1 MSADEKNT
9 TLAISMKYFICCIS
23 IYTIKQRVLISNL
36 IGSNVSDEMTVIYS
50 HCVSNIHMIHVKT
63 TRVAS
68 PLKMLPIIKNNNLT
82 SSSYFVNLVN
92 FIDFSLTV
100 KAAAHECV
108 IRTGL
113 S

>member
-1 MSADEKNT
+1 M
-9 TLAISMKYFICCIS
+9 
-23 IYTIKQRVLISNL
+23 LISKL

-50 HCVSNIHMIHVKT
+50 HCVSNIHMIT

-68 PLKMLPIIKNNNLT
+68 PLKMLPIKNNNLT
-82 SSSYFVNLVN
+82 SNSYFVNLVN
-92 FIDFSLTV
+92 FFDFSLTV

-108 IRTGL
+108 IRTGQ

>member
-1 MSADEKNT
+1 
-9 TLAISMKYFICCIS
+9 MKYFICCIS

-50 HCVSNIHMIHVKT
+50 HCVSNIHMIT

-68 PLKMLPIIKNNNLT
+68 PLKMLPIIKYNNLT
-82 SSSYFVNLVN
+82 SNSYFVNLVN
-92 FIDFSLTV
+92 FLDFSLTV

-113 S
+113 SKA